1 MSGHRDRPAQHG
13 TRGRRTEAD
22 DDARPQARELQF
34 EPRRAGLDLAEPW
47 LGVQAALA
55 ARFPLEV
62 FHRVREIHVRPLDAS
77 RRQRLLQYAARWTDE
92 RCAGPIFLIAWLLA
106 HEHDPRSRTAG
117 AEHRLRGAPP
127 EIARPAARRL
137 RAGLVE
143 CRAFREPGGRVEAI
157 WHVGAVSARAGRP

>member
-34 EPRRAGLDLAEPW
+34 EPRLAGLDLAEPW

-77 RRQRLLQYAARWTDE
+77 RRQR
-92 RCAGPIFLIAWLLA
+92 
-106 HEHDPRSRTAG
+106 
-117 AEHRLRGAPP
+117 
-127 EIARPAARRL
+127 RL